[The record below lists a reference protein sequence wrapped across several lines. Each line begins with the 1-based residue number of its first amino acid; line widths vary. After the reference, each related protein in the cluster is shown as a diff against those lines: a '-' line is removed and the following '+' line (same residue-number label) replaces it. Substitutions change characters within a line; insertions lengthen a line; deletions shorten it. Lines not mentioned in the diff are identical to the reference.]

1 MNLKKLKVKLA
12 THYHIEA
19 IDGIFGA
26 SLQVKAKIEQELKQ
40 QANEI
45 DADQSLDHD
54 EKQYILSSLG
64 DELFIAEATTELAG
78 EMMIIALYKTI
89 EIAIKTMTTACELF
103 TKTQLAS
110 FYRIVELKKQLKMKV
125 VDIETLKHY
134 KAYDELRCINNAIK
148 HSGLVGTELASYPG
162 FKKGQRLSN
171 LHAHYYRLRDDV
183 DHFLVSLQAEI
194 IKAIP

>member
-12 THYHIEA
+12 THYHMEA

-26 SLQVKAKIEQELKQ
+26 SLQVKAKIEKELAQ
-40 QANEI
+40 QADEI
-45 DADQSLDHD
+45 GADQNLDQD
-54 EKQYILSSLG
+54 EKQYMLSSLG
-64 DELFIAEATTELAG
+64 DELFIAEVTTELAG

-89 EIAIKTMTTACELF
+89 EIAIKKMTTACELF
-103 TKTQLAS
+103 TEAQLAS
-110 FYRIVELKKQLKMKV
+110 FYKVGELKKQLKMKV

-148 HSGLVGTELASYPG
+148 HSGFVSTELASYPG
-162 FKKGQRLSN
+162 FKKGQKLSD
-171 LHAHYYRLRDDV
+171 LHTHYYRLRDDV
-183 DHFLVSLQAEI
+183 DRFLVSLQTEI

>member
-12 THYHIEA
+12 THYHMEA

-26 SLQVKAKIEQELKQ
+26 SLQVKANIEKELAQ
-40 QANEI
+40 QADEI
-45 DADQSLDHD
+45 SADQNLDQD
-54 EKQYILSSLG
+54 EKQYMLSSLG
-64 DELFIAEATTELAG
+64 DELFIAEVTTELAG

-103 TKTQLAS
+103 TETQLAS
-110 FYRIVELKKQLKMKV
+110 FYRMGELKKQLKMKV
-125 VDIETLKHY
+125 VDVETLKHY

-148 HSGLVGTELASYPG
+148 HSGFVGTELASYPG
-162 FKKGQRLSN
+162 FKKGQKLTD
-171 LHAHYYRLRDDV
+171 LHTHYYRLRDDV
-183 DHFLVSLQAEI
+183 DRFLVSLQAEI

>member
-12 THYHIEA
+12 THYHMEA

-26 SLQVKAKIEQELKQ
+26 SLQVKANIEKELAQ
-40 QANEI
+40 QADEI
-45 DADQSLDHD
+45 SADQNLDQD
-54 EKQYILSSLG
+54 EKQYMLSSLG
-64 DELFIAEATTELAG
+64 DELFIAEVTTELAG

-103 TKTQLAS
+103 TEAQLAS
-110 FYRIVELKKQLKMKV
+110 FYKIGELKKQLKMKV
-125 VDIETLKHY
+125 VDVETLKHY

-162 FKKGQRLSN
+162 FKKGQKLTD
-171 LHAHYYRLRDDV
+171 LHTHYYRLRDDV
-183 DHFLVSLQAEI
+183 DRFLVSLQAAI